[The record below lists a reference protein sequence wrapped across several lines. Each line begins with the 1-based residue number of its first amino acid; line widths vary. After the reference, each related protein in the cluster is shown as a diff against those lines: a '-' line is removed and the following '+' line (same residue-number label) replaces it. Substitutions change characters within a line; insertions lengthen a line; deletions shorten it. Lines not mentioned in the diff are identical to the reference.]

1 MACASNAQGIASGN
15 GEKAGH
21 GTEEGFNVNR
31 DNEQKKREKKRHL
44 LQLMDMYWGGGGG
57 RDQLW
62 CRICSWKK
70 RLVFVL
76 AFVVL
81 RLDIKQRL
89 VGHWRLV
96 KFADSFAKP
105 GRPAIGSRRR
115 IGEESQRRTPGF
127 YTIYRQG
134 F

>member
-1 MACASNAQGIASGN
+1 M
-15 GEKAGH
+15 
-21 GTEEGFNVNR
+21 R
-31 DNEQKKREKKRHL
+31 KKRHL

-62 CRICSWKK
+62 CGIWSWKK

-89 VGHWRLV
+89 VKHRRLV
-96 KFADSFAKP
+96 KFADSLAKP

-115 IGEESQRRTPGF
+115 IGEESQRRTPRF